1 MKITPWNII
10 KHELIGLKVE
20 VIDSSHTGYIGIRGT
35 IIYETMKTLIIE
47 DEKGKRRTVPKE
59 VCTFKIVLPDGR
71 LLKVKGK
78 VLLGR
83 PEDRIKKKVRAW

>member
-1 MKITPWNII
+1 
-10 KHELIGLKVE
+10 
-20 VIDSSHTGYIGIRGT
+20 
-35 IIYETMKTLIIE
+35 MKTLIIE